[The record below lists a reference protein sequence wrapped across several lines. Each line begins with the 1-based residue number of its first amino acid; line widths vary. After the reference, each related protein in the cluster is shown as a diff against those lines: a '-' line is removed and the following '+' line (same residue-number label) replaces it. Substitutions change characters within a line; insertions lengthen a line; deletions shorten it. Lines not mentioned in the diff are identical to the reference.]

1 VSKFFH
7 QMAYATTFT
16 SEERQ
21 KVKELTCLYDP
32 RARLDN
38 AILRR
43 ADLRGARLA
52 YAVLSNADL
61 RFAVLD
67 GADLSGANLS
77 GAWMM
82 AGDLEVQIN
91 DGSVWS
97 G

>member
-1 VSKFFH
+1 
-7 QMAYATTFT
+7 M
-16 SEERQ
+16 
-21 KVKELTCLYDP
+21 
-32 RARLDN
+32 
-38 AILRR
+38 
-43 ADLRGARLA
+43 RGARLA
-52 YAVLSNADL
+52 YAVLSNVDL